1 MTACR
6 LTVIGRTHSHRPIQR
21 VRREIQVGHI
31 RITDGHDVERRT
43 TAIEDSK
50 PAAASDLVDDV
61 PQVRTEVLS
70 AASGCPPAVGS
81 RTTTDGQH
89 HQRIEL
95 QGVKVILIRPQASSS
110 TAVPGGPASLS
121 EKTQVE

>member
-31 RITDGHDVERRT
+31 RVTDGHDVERRT

-50 PAAASDLVDDV
+50 PAAASDLVDDGV
-61 PQVRTEVLS
+61 ELVE
-70 AASGCPPAVGS
+70 
-81 RTTTDGQH
+81 DGLN
-89 HQRIEL
+89 RLRYL
-95 QGVKVILIRPQASSS
+95 QQLTIFDRVHIFLEMYTFLRNANILDFD
-110 TAVPGGPASLS
+110 
-121 EKTQVE
+121 EF